1 LEELETAHKR
11 KAKIYGEIIGFGM
24 TSDATHVTK
33 PAQHGPERAMQLALN
48 DAGINANEINYIN
61 AHGTGTMAND
71 PMEIAAIKKV
81 FGEHAKKLA
90 ISSTKSLH
98 GHILGGTSAVEA
110 VITTL
115 ALSNQIYPPTG
126 NFIEPDPECDID
138 VVPNAARNGKI
149 KYALSNSFAF
159 GGLNAVIA
167 FKKWDG

>member
-1 LEELETAHKR
+1 
-11 KAKIYGEIIGFGM
+11 
-24 TSDATHVTK
+24 
-33 PAQHGPERAMQLALN
+33 MQLALN